1 MSRSVRIHYRRLP
14 EREDV
19 FEQEVLEDAGE
30 YVVTFLPA
38 AALRRSVVVA
48 GRPVLEPGAPVI
60 WFTYPGRW
68 YDIGLFH
75 LADGTPTGLYAN
87 LLTPVVMEGDRWET
101 TDLCLDL
108 WRGHDGAVD
117 LLDEEEFEEAVREG
131 WMEPSLAAEAR
142 RQASSLLE
150 SARLGTWPPAHVFEW
165 SLERARATHD
175 AHAGR

>member
-19 FEQEVLEDAGE
+19 FEQAVLEDAGQ

-38 AALRRSVVVA
+38 ATLKKPVVVA

-87 LLTPVVMEGDRWET
+87 LLTPVTIEGDRWET

-108 WRGHDGAVD
+108 WRGRDGSVE
-117 LLDEEEFEEAVREG
+117 LLDEDEFEEAVAAG
-131 WMEPSLAAEAR
+131 WMDGALATEAR
-142 RQASSLLE
+142 RQANALLADAKAG
-150 SARLGTWPPAHVFEW
+150 SWPPEHVCEW
-165 SLERARATHD
+165 SLERAKAAFVAR
-175 AHAGR
+175 